1 MVACGADESATD
13 SHAPIPRGNHR
24 TRSFHSFAAATRT
37 HLNSYLRRFAVRGV
51 FWRQYLDWA
60 LLNVPFYLQPILLT
74 LWTAFFFFFAA
85 PARRALVSNLSVVLP
100 GSSRFGNHLRAF
112 RTLWNFAWTIAE
124 ASNYKLTKVEYAYEI
139 EGAELLD
146 QLATAHGAI
155 VLTAHMGSY
164 DLGAALFAQKFN
176 REIRMVR
183 APEPDT
189 LTERHLTA
197 SVEQS
202 GAGAVKV
209 DYNTA
214 GALLSFDLL
223 SAVRRGEI
231 VSIQG
236 DRVIPGVANAQG
248 TLFGRSVALPSGP
261 FTLALVSEAPIFP
274 LFIVRAG
281 YRRYRIIVRD
291 PVIAERGGGKT
302 RDEAIAQVLAYW
314 CEVLEQVIAQ
324 NWNQWF
330 ALVPAFEN
338 DASH

>member
-1 MVACGADESATD
+1 M
-13 SHAPIPRGNHR
+13 
-24 TRSFHSFAAATRT
+24 
-37 HLNSYLRRFAVRGV
+37 RGV

-74 LWTAFFFFFAA
+74 LSTVFFFFFAA
-85 PARRALVSNLSVVLP
+85 PARRALVSNLSAVIP
-100 GSSRFGNHLRAF
+100 GSSRIGNHFRAF
-112 RTLWNFAWTIAE
+112 WTLWNFAWTIAE
-124 ASNYKLTKVEYAYEI
+124 ASNYKLSKAEYTYEI
-139 EGAELLD
+139 IGNELLD
-146 QLATAHGAI
+146 QLANASGAI

-189 LTERHLTA
+189 LTERHFAA

-223 SAVRRGEI
+223 SALRRGEI

-236 DRVIPGVANAQG
+236 DRVIPGVTHANG
-248 TLFGRSVALPSGP
+248 RLFGQTIAIPNGP
-261 FTLALVSEAPIFP
+261 FTLALVAQVPIFP

-281 YRRYRIIVRD
+281 YRRYQIIVREPIIAQRTGAGGRD
-291 PVIAERGGGKT
+291 QAVAEALARWCVVLEEVIAEH
-302 RDEAIAQVLAYW
+302 W
-314 CEVLEQVIAQ
+314 H
-324 NWNQWF
+324 QWF
-330 ALVPAFEN
+330 ALVPAFGS
-338 DASH
+338 DAIS

>member
-1 MVACGADESATD
+1 M
-13 SHAPIPRGNHR
+13 
-24 TRSFHSFAAATRT
+24 
-37 HLNSYLRRFAVRGV
+37 RGV

-74 LWTAFFFFFAA
+74 LWTIFFFFFAA
-85 PARRALVSNLSVVLP
+85 PARRALVSNLSVVIP
-100 GSSRFGNHLRAF
+100 GSSRLANHFRAF

-124 ASNYKLTKVEYAYEI
+124 ASNYKLTKAEYTYEI
-139 EGAELLD
+139 VGHELLD
-146 QLATAHGAI
+146 QLANAAGAI

-189 LTERHLTA
+189 LTERHFAA

-223 SAVRRGEI
+223 SALRRGEI

-236 DRVIPGVANAQG
+236 DRVIPGVAHAHG
-248 TLFGRSVALPSGP
+248 RLFGQTVAIPTGP
-261 FTLALVSEAPIFP
+261 FTLALVAQVPIFP

-281 YRRYRIIVRD
+281 YRRYQIIVRE
-291 PVIAERGGGKT
+291 PI
-302 RDEAIAQVLAYW
+302 IAQRNGAGGRDGAVDDAMARW
-314 CEVLEQVIAQ
+314 CVVLEQVIAQ
-324 NWNQWF
+324 NWHQWF
-330 ALVPAFEN
+330 ALVPAFAS
-338 DASH
+338 DAII